1 MENVYLGCLIGGII
15 FAVITIL
22 FGDIIDSTF
31 DGFFEAISLDGFD
44 FIDTT
49 VIVAGITIFG
59 GTGILLNT
67 YSPWKTI
74 SVLLTTVVITLILT
88 MFFFF
93 LYIKPMKN
101 CENSIGFSVKDFIGK
116 TGEVTVPIGP
126 KGFGEILLKIGVGHT
141 NQIAASF
148 DGKEYSTG
156 LMIVVTDVKDGTVY
170 VSNSEDKK

>member
-1 MENVYLGCLIGGII
+1 MEELYLGCLVGGII

-22 FGDIIDSTF
+22 FGDILDSAF

-44 FIDTT
+44 FINTT

-59 GTGILLNT
+59 GSGILLDT
-67 YSPWKTI
+67 YAPWKTI
-74 SVLLTTVVITLILT
+74 TVFLTTVVITLILT
-88 MFFFF
+88 MFFFL
-93 LYIKPMKN
+93 LYIKPMKS

-116 TGEVTVPIGP
+116 TGEVTVPISP
-126 KGFGEILLKIGVGHT
+126 KGFGEIILKIGASRT

-156 LMIVVTDVKDGTVY
+156 SMVVVTDVKDGTIY
-170 VSNSEDKK
+170 VSSSEDKK